1 MDQINAS
8 RVLMGDSLGFHIIFV
23 MFSLTLPI
31 LVLWFEWLGHKK
43 KDQNALD
50 TAYLWAKI
58 MTLLV
63 ITGVISGTVIALQ
76 MSLVWPGILKFGG
89 KIIGLPFMFE
99 TYAFL
104 IEAVFLGLYMATWKN
119 KNVSRKLHLFY
130 GFMVFVGATLSAYT
144 ITSVNAWMNLPTG
157 FDIVQGQFQNIDVWR
172 AMFSQTS
179 IIEFIHSMP
188 AYYLAASTLITSI
201 YAIKLL
207 RNKRQRSVKSFDF
220 MVIRRLMAFAAIC
233 FVAILI
239 TADIT
244 GKYLAKHEPEKLA
257 AIEVVSET
265 SSHQPFIFGGIA
277 DDDGN
282 IKGPYI
288 KIPNALS
295 ILAGN
300 SVNTE
305 VRGLSEVQKDKR
317 PPAYLHT
324 LFDIKLLLAGAIFAS
339 LLGFFAL
346 KHWCKEWLIKSSSLV
361 LLAVSGTFGIITV
374 ELGWMLTEIGRQP
387 WAVKDYVT
395 TAEAVTKSNQV
406 LTYGYI
412 FPGAY
417 VLLFTVTILALRK
430 LIRDHKGSDNA

>member
-282 IKGPYI
+282 IKGP
-288 KIPNALS
+288 
-295 ILAGN
+295 
-300 SVNTE
+300 
-305 VRGLSEVQKDKR
+305 
-317 PPAYLHT
+317 
-324 LFDIKLLLAGAIFAS
+324 
-339 LLGFFAL
+339 
-346 KHWCKEWLIKSSSLV
+346 
-361 LLAVSGTFGIITV
+361 
-374 ELGWMLTEIGRQP
+374 
-387 WAVKDYVT
+387 
-395 TAEAVTKSNQV
+395 
-406 LTYGYI
+406 
-412 FPGAY
+412 
-417 VLLFTVTILALRK
+417 
-430 LIRDHKGSDNA
+430 